1 MKRILIISG
10 IVLLTNLLLGLV
22 ISSYAGLHLLF
33 TSMAIVLNTLLLLAS
48 FTRPMASTHRLSL
61 GVCCLEFLTGLFAPQ
76 TWANNWWLIMTLVLT
91 CGQAIVL
98 FLALTNTKGR

>member
-61 GVCCLEFLTGLFAPQ
+61 GMLLGRLEIIPL
-76 TWANNWWLIMTLVLT
+76 LILVSPR
-91 CGQAIVL
+91 IYR
-98 FLALTNTKGR
+98 KKD